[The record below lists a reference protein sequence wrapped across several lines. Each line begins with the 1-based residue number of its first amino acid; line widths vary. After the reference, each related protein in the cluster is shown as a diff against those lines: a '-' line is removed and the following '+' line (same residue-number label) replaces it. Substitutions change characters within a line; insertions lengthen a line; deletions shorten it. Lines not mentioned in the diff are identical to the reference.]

1 MGNTSAALVS
11 ILALIMFSTFFM
23 TLQARSTLHGH
34 NPLFAHKKVVA
45 IENLLHKSGIHIS
58 KHVHIP
64 IGNDLPLAPADR
76 LAPGGPDPQHNKK
89 ETKSRWKQIPMIVLL
104 IMESCWKTNLL

>member
-1 MGNTSAALVS
+1 MQKNFLGRQKGALVS

-76 LAPGGPDPQHNKK
+76 LAPGGPDPQHNVRAPPR
-89 ETKSRWKQIPMIVLL
+89 KS
-104 IMESCWKTNLL
+104 

>member
-23 TLQARSTLHGH
+23 TLQARSLHGH

-76 LAPGGPDPQHNKK
+76 LAPGGPDPQHNVRAPPR
-89 ETKSRWKQIPMIVLL
+89 KS
-104 IMESCWKTNLL
+104 